1 MVRLGAILFTSF
13 LGLTMAG
20 CGGWQLRGSGQN
32 TVADI
37 TIYAVEKN
45 ARSVGRAFRRHW
57 ISLGGDLVAIGEA
70 DFTLVIE
77 KEDYVRSLLSVSPKT
92 GKAREINLKLD
103 VTFSMRSKDG
113 TLLIAE
119 QVFSAERDF
128 IFDETSVYGS
138 NENSAVLKEALAK
151 LVAIEIAVRASSSAV
166 AYREK

>member
-13 LGLTMAG
+13 LGLAMAG
-20 CGGWQLRGSGQN
+20 CGGWQLRGAGQN
-32 TVADI
+32 AVADI
-37 TIYAVEKN
+37 AIHVVEKN
-45 ARSVGRAFRRHW
+45 ARTVGRAFREQW
-57 ISLGGDLVAIGEA
+57 SSLGRDLVATKDGE
-70 DFTLVIE
+70 FTLIIE
-77 KEDYVRSLLSVSPKT
+77 KEQYVRSLLSVSPKT
-92 GKAREINLKLD
+92 GKAREINLKLE
-103 VTFSMRSKDG
+103 VKFSMRSKEG

-151 LVAIEIAVRASSSAV
+151 LVAIEVAVRASSSAV

>member
-1 MVRLGAILFTSF
+1 MVRLGAILLTFF
-13 LGLTMAG
+13 LGLAMAG
-20 CGGWQLRGSGQN
+20 CGGWQLRGVGQN

-37 TIYAVEKN
+37 SIYVVEKN
-45 ARSVGRAFRRHW
+45 ARSVGRAFREQW
-57 ISLGGDLVAIGEA
+57 SSLGGDLVAVGDA
-70 DFTLVIE
+70 DFTLIIE
-77 KEDYVRSLLSVSPKT
+77 QEQYVRSLLSVSPKT
-92 GKAREINLKLD
+92 GKAREINLKLE
-103 VTFSMRSKDG
+103 VKFSMRSNDG

-119 QVFSAERDF
+119 QVFGTERDF